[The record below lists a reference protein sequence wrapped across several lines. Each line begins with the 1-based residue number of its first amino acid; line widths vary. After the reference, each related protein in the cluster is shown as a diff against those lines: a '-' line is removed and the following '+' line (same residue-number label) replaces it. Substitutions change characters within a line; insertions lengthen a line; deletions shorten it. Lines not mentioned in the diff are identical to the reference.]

1 MSNKVL
7 KNSLILL
14 IGNLLFRVGGY
25 INRLLMSRMLGPE
38 GYGLYGLT
46 LPFQGIFQILSAG
59 GLPPAI
65 SKYVAEYNAQDEKA
79 LTRQVILTATKFMVL
94 MAILILW

>member
-1 MSNKVL
+1 MSNKL
-7 KNSLILL
+7 ININLILL
-14 IGNLLFRVGGY
+14 IFYLLYSLELY

-65 SKYVAEYNAQDEKA
+65 SKYVAEYNVKDEKA
-79 LTRQVILTATKFMVL
+79 LTRQVIYTATKFMVL
-94 MAILILW
+94 MSIL

>member
-1 MSNKVL
+1 MANKVL
-7 KNSLILL
+7 KSSFILL

-46 LPFQGIFQILSAG
+46 LPFQGIFQNQRMQVYLYH
-59 GLPPAI
+59 
-65 SKYVAEYNAQDEKA
+65 KVDEQQ
-79 LTRQVILTATKFMVL
+79 RQCSS
-94 MAILILW
+94 

>member
-7 KNSLILL
+7 KNSFILV

-65 SKYVAEYNAQDEKA
+65 SNMLRNIMRKMK
-79 LTRQVILTATKFMVL
+79 KH
-94 MAILILW
+94 